1 MTVVPRVGHTG
12 QHDLIAYICLAD
24 ALDRN
29 REAVILGYRVN
40 PYGGGVVMCNV
51 CVLYHLTLGQHM
63 SPIIINDFCVELDIT
78 VAIIELHCLVFF
90 RNLF

>member
-1 MTVVPRVGHTG
+1 M
-12 QHDLIAYICLAD
+12 
-24 ALDRN
+24 
-29 REAVILGYRVN
+29 
-40 PYGGGVVMCNV
+40 GGGVVMCNV